1 MNNKWDSVQA
11 TLDSWVEAAF
21 ESGDLPGDD
30 VERWVHETT
39 DGCEFVIWHS
49 EVMDIWN
56 SSPEVQDFEWSAAEL
71 FNPHQSILERMT
83 LVVYLAIEDHL
94 KVSIQEYEM
103 ELERA

>member
-39 DGCEFVIWHS
+39 DGCEFVIWH
-49 EVMDIWN
+49 E
-56 SSPEVQDFEWSAAEL
+56 A
-71 FNPHQSILERMT
+71 R
-83 LVVYLAIEDHL
+83 
-94 KVSIQEYEM
+94 
-103 ELERA
+103 